1 MTVIRPN
8 SISGV
13 SSITGQGGDIKIFRA
28 DGTAADVTVNNIT
41 SGIITGTHYGS
52 GANLTNLPAGN
63 LTGNLPAISA
73 ANLTSIPAAN
83 LTGTVAD
90 ARLTSVTASKLSGA
104 LPALDGSALTG
115 VGLGT
120 DGSANTSG
128 IITATAFVPTTG
140 QLSNRN
146 LVINGAMT
154 VAQRGTSSTTQNAY
168 TTVDRW
174 KILSGGLDEGVTTA
188 QSSITSG
195 LAYNDGFRKAY
206 KVQNG
211 NQTSGAGASDYLV
224 PIYRFESQD
233 LANSGWDYVSSSSFI
248 TISFYVKSSVAQTF
262 QVQLYNGEPTQS
274 RQYVFEYSA
283 TTSWTRIT
291 HTVPGGSGVEIDND
305 TSHGFD
311 LYFNLFHGTGS
322 TNNSYVNNQWNDY
335 GGGNPQYKDN
345 TSTWYTTNDATWE
358 ITGLQVEVGFAATP
372 FEHISYQENFRRCCR
387 YYWKSEVN
395 SGWGYGGYQYASGYR
410 MLEVRFPV
418 IMRVEPTATV
428 SINHGGTGFAG
439 SREQYK
445 AYTSRN
451 YNSGDNV
458 HTTSAVFDSEL

>member
-1 MTVIRPN
+1 MALTT
-8 SISGV
+8 V
-13 SSITGQGGDIKIFRA
+13 SSDRLSTNVKNTNF
-28 DGTAADVTVNNIT
+28 TAAEKQD
-41 SGIITGTHYGS
+41 
-52 GANLTNLPAGN
+52 LTNDILP
-63 LTGNLPAISA
+63 
-73 ANLTSIPAAN
+73 
-83 LTGTVAD
+83 
-90 ARLTSVTASKLSGA
+90 LSGQ
-104 LPALDGSALTG
+104 
-115 VGLGT
+115 LG
-120 DGSANTSG
+120 
-128 IITATAFVPTTG
+128 
-140 QLSNRN
+140 NRN
-146 LVINGAMT
+146 LVINGAMQ
-154 VAQRGTSSTTQNAY
+154 VAQRGTTSTTQNAY

-188 QSSITSG
+188 QSDITSG

-305 TSHGFD
+305 VNHGFD

-322 TNNSYVNNQWNDY
+322 TDNSYVNNQWNNY

-358 ITGLQVEVGFAATP
+358 MTGLQVEVGSQATP
-372 FEHISYQENFRRCCR
+372 FEHRSFGEELALCQR
-387 YYWKSEVN
+387 YYYVVAEGIDQFICFGDYFTATQCDG
-395 SGWGYGGYQYASGYR
+395 GWQLPIEMRTSPSLDTNTGSGYY
-410 MLEVRFPV
+410 
-418 IMRVEPTATV
+418 IIWDT
-428 SINHGGTGFAG
+428 SGNSNIDG
-439 SREQYK
+439 SFTLFRTHKRAVLWY
-445 AYTSRN
+445 AASSSSRTSGHANRWVTQ
-451 YNSGDNV
+451 NSN
-458 HTTSAVFDSEL
+458 AKIAFDAEI

>member
-1 MTVIRPN
+1 M
-8 SISGV
+8 
-13 SSITGQGGDIKIFRA
+13 Q
-28 DGTAADVTVNNIT
+28 
-41 SGIITGTHYGS
+41 
-52 GANLTNLPAGN
+52 
-63 LTGNLPAISA
+63 
-73 ANLTSIPAAN
+73 
-83 LTGTVAD
+83 
-90 ARLTSVTASKLSGA
+90 
-104 LPALDGSALTG
+104 
-115 VGLGT
+115 
-120 DGSANTSG
+120 
-128 IITATAFVPTTG
+128 
-140 QLSNRN
+140 
-146 LVINGAMT
+146 

-168 TTVDRW
+168 TTVDRF

-188 QSSITSG
+188 QSDITSG

-305 TSHGFD
+305 NTSGLD

-322 TNNSYVNNQWNDY
+322 TNNSYVNNQWNNY

-358 ITGLQVEVGFAATP
+358 ITGLQVEVGPVATP
-372 FEHISYQENFRRCCR
+372 FEHISYGDSLRRCQR
-387 YYWKSEVN
+387 YFQYVEYAQAMARSSTNTGSVSAQFAVPMRTSPTISTLN
-395 SGWGYGGYQYASGYR
+395 LSTFATNVGLNLQGDGATNTTQSSGNQGTSYSSSRSMYLYDISGFSGMSAGRTY
-410 MLEVRFPV
+410 VCGVPANNAVVF
-418 IMRVEPTATV
+418 TAD
-428 SINHGGTGFAG
+428 A
-439 SREQYK
+439 
-445 AYTSRN
+445 
-451 YNSGDNV
+451 
-458 HTTSAVFDSEL
+458 EL